1 MAKHKGKGQAQKPV
15 KSPQTLARI
24 FEQKRTYLIL
34 LAVMLFL
41 FFFEVIFKR
50 GFFWEDFL
58 EQNFPYRL
66 FAARALADGV
76 FPYWNPYIF
85 GGLPFFADVQTG
97 VLFPLNLILTIFV
110 SGQWLSSYAVELFMI
125 LHLLIAGIGMFYF
138 GLENRLSKTTAFF
151 MGMVYMLNGHFI
163 VHITHTQQV
172 QTFVLIPFIF
182 LFLQK
187 GLRDAGIRA
196 FVSIVVC
203 GLLLGFAGLAGYP
216 QALVIILTGVFL
228 YFIYQLIITPKRFGH
243 LLFSFVI
250 IFLIMGLIVACQY
263 IPTYLL
269 FKSTLRAEYPYAEI
283 VKGSFHPLRFITFLI
298 PNYFGTTSQ
307 GNLANYFGPGEYYQ
321 YWEQMVYLGIILLI
335 LAGFAFYKSTRKLT
349 WAPLLLIVVPLL
361 IGLGKFFPLH
371 ILLYKFVPF
380 FKDIR
385 TPAKF
390 LNITIFGAVWLAGIG
405 LDNILHLK
413 PKAHKIVIAGIGL
426 GAIMLILYFFLPQN
440 IGAAVKS
447 IATRNIFISV
457 ITVLLGVFFIRAY
470 LNNKMSKPLFSFFII
485 GLAFL
490 DLFIFGFK
498 YNSGNINPDIYWQE
512 NRAVQFFKNENK
524 QELTRANIRAKEG
537 LILPRNIGYVQEFA
551 TTDGYNPLSLERYMT
566 AMQKLDRDRFFTLM
580 NVKYATVFDSLRRQ
594 VTIAKRENYLP
605 RAGLYYDWE
614 IVKDRDLILQVLDQ
628 PDYPYNQKVILEN
641 DIEISK
647 PVDLTSA
654 NGTVKVIDYA
664 LNKIKLEVESGSDAV
679 LVLSENYYPN
689 WYVKINGETKSSIPV
704 NYFLRGV
711 AVKAGNSQV
720 EFFYKEKY
728 FTLLFMICI
737 TTILLSIIFI
747 ILCNLSLKSKSKI

>member
-15 KSPQTLARI
+15 KSSQTLARI

-34 LAVMLFL
+34 LAVLLFI
-41 FFFEVIFKR
+41 FFLEIIFKR

-66 FAARALADGV
+66 FAARALADGI

-97 VLFPLNLILTIFV
+97 VLFPLNLILTVFV
-110 SGQWLSSYAVELFMI
+110 SGRWLSSYAVELFMI

-138 GLENRLSKTTAFF
+138 SLENRLSKTTAFF
-151 MGMVYMLNGHFI
+151 TGLVYMLNGHFI

-187 GLRDAGIRA
+187 GLRDSGIRS

-216 QALVIILTGVFL
+216 QAIVIILTGVFL

-243 LLFSFVI
+243 LLLSFIV

-298 PNYFGTTSQ
+298 PNYFGSTSQ
-307 GNLANYFGPGEYYQ
+307 GNLANYFGPDEYYQ
-321 YWEQMVYLGIILLI
+321 YWEQMAYFGVIPLI
-335 LAGFAFYKSTRKLT
+335 LAGFAFYKSSRKQTVL
-349 WAPLLLIVVPLL
+349 PMLLILIPLF

-390 LNITIFGAVWLAGIG
+390 LNMTIFGAVWLAGIG

-413 PKAHKIVIAGIGL
+413 PKARKIALTGIVL
-426 GAIMLILYFFLPQN
+426 GIIMIILYFFLPHN
-440 IGAAVKS
+440 IAAAAKS

-457 ITVLLGVFFIRAY
+457 ITVLLGVFFIRAH
-470 LNNKMSKPLFSFFII
+470 LNNKMSKPLFSLLII
-485 GLAFL
+485 GLAFF

-498 YNSGNINPDIYWQE
+498 YNSGNINPEIYWQE

-524 QELTRANIRAKEG
+524 QELARVNIRAKEG
-537 LILPRNIGYVQEFA
+537 LILPRNIGYVQEFS

-594 VTIAKRENYLP
+594 VTIAKREKYLP

-614 IVKDRDLILQVLDQ
+614 VIKDREQILDKLNQQDF
-628 PDYPYNQKVILEN
+628 PYEQRVILED
-641 DIEISK
+641 DILIS
-647 PVDLTSA
+647 PIIDLTAAAGS
-654 NGTVKVIDYA
+654 VKIIDYA
-664 LNKIKLEVESGSDAV
+664 LNRIKLEAEVQSDAI

-689 WYVKINGETKSSIPV
+689 WYVKINGEINPSIPV
-704 NYFLRGV
+704 NYFLRGAV
-711 AVKAGNSQV
+711 VKAGNNQV
-720 EFFYKEKY
+720 EFFYKERY
-728 FTLLFMICI
+728 FSVLLMIGI
-737 TTILLSIIFI
+737 ATILLSIIFI
-747 ILCNLSLKSKSKI
+747 VLCNLFKKPKSNI

>member
-1 MAKHKGKGQAQKPV
+1 MAKHKDKPQVQKVV
-15 KSPQTLARI
+15 KSSQTLRRL
-24 FEQKRTYLIL
+24 FEQRRIYLIL
-34 LAVMLFL
+34 LVVLLGVFFL
-41 FFFEVIFKR
+41 EIILKR

-66 FAARALADGV
+66 FAARALADGI

-97 VLFPLNLILTIFV
+97 VLFPLNLILTVFV
-110 SGQWLSSYAVELFMI
+110 SGRWLSSYTVELFMI
-125 LHLLIAGIGMFYF
+125 LHLLIAGVGMFYF
-138 GLENRLSKTTAFF
+138 GQENKLSKTTSFF
-151 MGMVYMLNGHFI
+151 MGLVYMLNGHFI

-172 QTFVLIPFIF
+172 QTFVLIPLIF

-187 GLRDAGIRA
+187 GLRDTGIRA
-196 FVSIVVC
+196 FVSVVVC

-216 QALVIILTGVFL
+216 QALVIIVTGVFL
-228 YFIYQLIITPKRFGH
+228 YFLYQLIATPKRFGH

-263 IPTYLL
+263 IPTYFL
-269 FKSTLRAEYPYAEI
+269 FKSSLRAEYPYAEI

-321 YWEQMVYLGIILLI
+321 YWEQMAYFGIIGLV
-335 LAGFAFYKSTRKLT
+335 LAGFAFYKLSRKQAIL
-349 WAPLLLIVVPLL
+349 PVLLILIPLL

-390 LNITIFGAVWLAGIG
+390 LNMTIFGAVWLAGIG

-413 PKAHKIVIAGIGL
+413 PKARKIIITGIVLSVIMI
-426 GAIMLILYFFLPQN
+426 ILYFFLPQN
-440 IGAAVKS
+440 IAAGAKS

-457 ITVLLGVFFIRAY
+457 ITVLLGVFLIRVY
-470 LNNKMSKPLFSFFII
+470 LNNKMSKLVFSLLII
-485 GLAFL
+485 SLAFL

-498 YNSGNINPDIYWQE
+498 YNSGSINPDIYWQE

-566 AMQKLDRDRFFTLM
+566 AMQRTDRDRFFTLM
-580 NVKYATVFDSLRRQ
+580 NVKYATGFDSLRRG
-594 VTIAKRENYLP
+594 VGINKRESYLP
-605 RAGLYYDWE
+605 RADLYYDWE
-614 IVKDRDLILQVLDQ
+614 IIKDRDQILDKLNRQDF
-628 PDYPYNQKVILEN
+628 PYKQKVMLEDDMITN
-641 DIEISK
+641 
-647 PVDLTSA
+647 PVIDLTVAVGS
-654 NGTVKVIDYA
+654 VKIVDYS
-664 LNKIKLEVESGSDAV
+664 LNKIKLAVETQSDAI

-689 WYVKINGETKSSIPV
+689 WYVKINGETKPSIPV
-704 NYFLRGV
+704 NYFLRGAV
-711 AVKAGNSQV
+711 VKAGNNQV

-728 FTLLFMICI
+728 FSGLMMVCI
-737 TTILLSIIFI
+737 ATILFSVIFI
-747 ILCNLSLKSKSKI
+747 ILCNLFKKPKSNI